1 MSGSGTP
8 AGSEAVGISLF
19 CFLSVSEVMGQVHDV
34 SNKPRNRHVPP
45 RDSCH
50 CSKAAEGWLRGQK
63 LEGIKMDNEALSL

>member
-8 AGSEAVGISLF
+8 ACSETVVISLF
-19 CFLSVSEVMGQVHDV
+19 CFLCVSEVMGQVHDV
-34 SNKPRNRHVPP
+34 SNKPCNRHVPP

-63 LEGIKMDNEALSL
+63 LEDIKVDNETLSL